1 MSKDPAFLFYS
12 QDFLTGTMFMNNE
25 QIGIYIKLLCLQHQ
39 HGGIIDKTSFN
50 TFTNNDLIIK
60 SKFIETED
68 GFYNNRLMLEM
79 EKRSKKC
86 SNLSTN
92 AKKRWAI
99 EKQKQCKSNAIALQ
113 KDMQTED
120 EDEIVNVNKEK
131 KKFKSPLL
139 EDVIKYFFE
148 SGYTEESAVKAYNY
162 YSVANWIDSKGKQ
175 VRNWKQKMQGV
186 WFRDEHKI
194 KNNKPKFQS

>member
-1 MSKDPAFLFYS
+1 MSKNPAFLFYS

-39 HGGIIDKTSFN
+39 HGGIIDKISFN
-50 TFTNNDLIIK
+50 TFTNNDKVIK

-68 GFYNNRLMLEM
+68 GFYNHRLMLEM
-79 EKRSKKC
+79 NKRAIKS
-86 SNLSTN
+86 SNLSIN

-99 EKQKQCKSNAIALQ
+99 EKEKQCKSNAIASNLH
-113 KDMQTED
+113 MPIED
-120 EDEIVNVNKEK
+120 EDENVNVNKDK
-131 KKFKSPLL
+131 KKFKPPLL
-139 EDVIKYFFE
+139 EDVVKYFFE

-162 YSVANWIDSKGKQ
+162 YSVANWIDSKGKK

-186 WFRDEHKI
+186 WFRDEHEI